1 MKSGLE
7 RARFMVSSAVSTWLL
22 LCLLTVTTAA
32 PVQRTCTFPAIYN
45 FGDSNSDTGGI
56 SAAFEP
62 IRAPYGQG
70 FFHKPAGRDSDGRLT
85 IDFIAERVGL
95 PYLSA
100 YLNSLGS
107 NFRHGANFATG
118 GSTIRRQNETIF
130 QYGIS
135 PFSLDMQIAQFD
147 QFKSRSAELFSQ
159 IKIRSE
165 REKLPRQEEFAK
177 ALYTFDIGQNDLSV
191 GFRTMSVDQLKAT
204 IPDIVS
210 HLASAVR
217 NIYQQGGR
225 TFWIHN
231 TGPFGCLPV
240 NMFYMGTPAPG
251 YLDKSGCVKAQ
262 NEMAME
268 FNRKLKETVI
278 NLRKELTRAAITYV
292 DVYSAKYEMMS
303 NPKRLGFANPL
314 KVCCGYHEKYDH
326 IWCGTKGKVNNTE
339 IYGAP
344 CRNPGSAVS
353 WDGVHYTEAANKHVA
368 DRTLSG
374 LLTDPPVPITRACYR
389 Q

>member
-1 MKSGLE
+1 MKSDLE
-7 RARFMVSSAVSTWLL
+7 RARLVVYSAVSTWLL

-32 PVQRTCTFPAIYN
+32 PVQRKCTFPAIYN

-62 IRAPYGQG
+62 ISAPYGQG

-85 IDFIAERVGL
+85 IDFIAERVGV

-135 PFSLDMQIAQFD
+135 PFSLDMQIAQFN
-147 QFKSRSAELFSQ
+147 QFKARSAELFSQ
-159 IKIRSE
+159 TKIRSE
-165 REKLPRQEEFAK
+165 REKLPRPEEFAK

-217 NIYQQGGR
+217 TIYQQGGR

-268 FNRKLKETVI
+268 FNRNLKETVA
-278 NLRKELTRAAITYV
+278 NLRKELNQAAITSV
-292 DVYSAKYEMMS
+292 DMESEQYRNLRCPMLEPAK
-303 NPKRLGFANPL
+303 
-314 KVCCGYHEKYDH
+314 
-326 IWCGTKGKVNNTE
+326 
-339 IYGAP
+339 
-344 CRNPGSAVS
+344 AVS
-353 WDGVHYTEAANKHVA
+353 WDGVHYTEAANKYVA
-368 DRTLSG
+368 DRLLVDCSQTL
-374 LLTDPPVPITRACYR
+374 
-389 Q
+389 QFQ